1 MSTKRFRHFIP
12 DFGQAFPPMS
22 GGLKKAIISSWSGW
36 SLAMPL
42 RNTVASASKWV
53 KIGTLLLKS
62 GVIQPEQ
69 FAQSLERSKQCDT
82 LVGSVLV
89 RAGWV
94 KHEELT
100 AALYLQSMIADGT
113 LYPELAIKAMKIVHE
128 RGATA
133 HAALA
138 SLGYKAMVQPKN
150 DEIEYLLT
158 EAGFVSRDLYCSVVS
173 SDKTAFALVLKGALR
188 CNQFNEVLKTVSLVR
203 ANICTL
209 EQATIALKAFRETG
223 VGVEETLT
231 RNFGLSMRKTS
242 LRLGELLVSACIL
255 SEADMLLAL
264 EKSLRTRSRLGV
276 WLTTGTTL
284 SASALDICLE
294 IQSLASSGV
303 LDADR
308 AGKIAKRCID
318 LHSTVGDY
326 LKSSKALL
334 ENPRS
339 SARLIEILKQAQLIT
354 DEDVRDAQNMTRKF
368 CLGPTAALAVTNR
381 IDRNTY
387 KALWHF
393 HKLIESGLLR
403 PDQAVVALLWCQ
415 RTGGDPEEAILHT
428 SGKAQAVDVVVP
440 VKPEPSR
447 VERLNT
453 ESQTLRIVVD
463 EKKGALDRNFRTAG
477 VALAVVLL
485 TAMCFF
491 LNNTALRISTVSVA
505 VCLLGYLGFIGCQR
519 LMQLKAEK
527 ASRRLAEI
535 TALRRK
541 PAPSGDHAS
550 IA

>member
-1 MSTKRFRHFIP
+1 
-12 DFGQAFPPMS
+12 
-22 GGLKKAIISSWSGW
+22 
-36 SLAMPL
+36 MPL

-89 RAGWV
+89 RSGWV

-100 AALYLQSMIADGT
+100 AALYLQAMIAEGT
-113 LYPELAIKAMKIVHE
+113 LYADLAIKAMKLVHE
-128 RGATA
+128 QGCTA
-133 HAALA
+133 YAALSA
-138 SLGYKAMVQPKN
+138 LGYKAVVQPKA
-150 DEIEYLLT
+150 DEIEHLLT
-158 EAGFVSRDLYCSVVS
+158 EAGFVSRDLYSSVVCAE
-173 SDKTAFALVLKGALR
+173 KTAFALVLKGALR
-188 CNQFNEVLKTVSLVR
+188 CNQFNEILKTVSLVR

-209 EQATIALKAFRETG
+209 EQATVALKTYRETG
-223 VGVEETLT
+223 IGIEETLT

-334 ENPRS
+334 ENPRA
-339 SARLIEILKQAQLIT
+339 SAALIDILKKAQLIT

-387 KALWHF
+387 KALWHY
-393 HKLIESGLLR
+393 HDQIAKGLLR
-403 PDQAVVALLWCQ
+403 PDQAVVALMWCQ
-415 RTGGDPEEAILHT
+415 RTGGDPAESILHI
-428 SGKAQAVDVVVP
+428 SGKANAIDTDVQPGRSTREQLSEGTKAFRVVEDEQ
-440 VKPEPSR
+440 K
-447 VERLNT
+447 NT
-453 ESQTLRIVVD
+453 
-463 EKKGALDRNFRTAG
+463 LDRNFRTAG
-477 VALAVVLL
+477 VALAVVLF

-491 LNNTALRISTVSVA
+491 LNDTSIKLSTIA
-505 VCLLGYLGFIGCQR
+505 IAFCLSAYLSYKGGKR
-519 LMQLKAEK
+519 LIQLKAEK
-527 ASRRLAEI
+527 ISRRLAEI

-541 PAPSGDHAS
+541 PTPSGEHAS